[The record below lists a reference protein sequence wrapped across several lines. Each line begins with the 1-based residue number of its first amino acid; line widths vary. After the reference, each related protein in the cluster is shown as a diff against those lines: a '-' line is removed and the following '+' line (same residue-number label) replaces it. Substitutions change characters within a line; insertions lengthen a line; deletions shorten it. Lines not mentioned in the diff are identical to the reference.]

1 MGSVG
6 HYKIVKA
13 AIEQEC
19 DVPVLGYMK
28 REMDID
34 IPSRHLGLIP
44 AIERGEL
51 NPFFDK
57 LAQLVMKQSISIS
70 YTDCRRQ
77 KPYPVELKYISNTR
91 MKSVHC
97 CRKRCGL

>member
-1 MGSVG
+1 MGSEG
-6 HYKIVKA
+6 HFEIVKA

-19 DVPVLGYMK
+19 DVPVIGYLK
-28 REMDID
+28 KEQEID

-57 LAQLVMKQSISIS
+57 LANLIAETMDIDQLYELAK
-70 YTDCRRQ
+70 RRNNQ
-77 KPYPVELKYISNTR
+77 
-91 MKSVHC
+91 
-97 CRKRCGL
+97 